1 MRHTVVIYTDTT
13 SKEAVADFMERQRHR
28 RERERRRQ
36 QRRWYFIKQRLLG
49 VFLLLFTVFAVYML
63 DGDATIALITVP
75 LALLMLFSK
84 EMLITNSFYWETEER
99 EKRNDTDIRAFR
111 RDR

>member
-49 VFLLLFTVFAVYML
+49 VFLLLLTAVSVYML
-63 DGDATIALITVP
+63 GDATIAFITVP

-84 EMLITNSFYWETEER
+84 EMVITNSFYWETEER
-99 EKRNDTDIRAFR
+99 RKNTNA
-111 RDR
+111 